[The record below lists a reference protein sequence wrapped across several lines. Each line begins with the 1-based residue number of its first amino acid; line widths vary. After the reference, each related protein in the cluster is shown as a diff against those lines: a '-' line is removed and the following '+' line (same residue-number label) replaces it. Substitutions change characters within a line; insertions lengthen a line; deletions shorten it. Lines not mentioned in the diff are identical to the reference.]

1 MQSLVSFFLSLTPK
15 PDFFLFFSDVFLVC
29 LVAEKLKNEGRQEVV
44 AQETMEEVE
53 DEEGNVYNRKTYE
66 DLKRQGLI

>member
-1 MQSLVSFFLSLTPK
+1 MLLLVSANII
-15 PDFFLFFSDVFLVC
+15 FSKISRTYTDLPISHAI
-29 LVAEKLKNEGRQEVV
+29 VAEKLKNEGRQEVV